1 MLWSSHRKICESC
14 VYLFSNF
21 ILLFGGLCISIHWL
35 VYSVLMCIGTSA
47 YLSNA
52 HFQSDQKPWASEDVN
67 RHTLNLQ
74 NLINQWKN
82 SSCKIYFKKLWNII
96 IFQNYF
102 IIYKLFLSWI
112 IKKSKLLL
120 LDYCCLFLCWTI
132 CFQTSCA
139 QKYQVIPNHSA
150 CLQKTAIATD
160 SGKVCLSVCLS
171 LLLSFPLFLSTYCAC
186 IQIYREKIKKSRTVT
201 LTNYVDCQAKR

>member
-1 MLWSSHRKICESC
+1 MTI
-14 VYLFSNF
+14 Y
-21 ILLFGGLCISIHWL
+21 
-35 VYSVLMCIGTSA
+35 
-47 YLSNA
+47 
-52 HFQSDQKPWASEDVN
+52 
-67 RHTLNLQ
+67 
-74 NLINQWKN
+74 

-120 LDYCCLFLCWTI
+120 LEHYCCLFLCWTI

-171 LLLSFPLFLSTYCAC
+171 LLLSFSLSVNLLCVYTDISRKHKEIKNCNSYKLCWLSSKKINVDSSYLQVFLM
-186 IQIYREKIKKSRTVT
+186 RT
-201 LTNYVDCQAKR
+201 KM